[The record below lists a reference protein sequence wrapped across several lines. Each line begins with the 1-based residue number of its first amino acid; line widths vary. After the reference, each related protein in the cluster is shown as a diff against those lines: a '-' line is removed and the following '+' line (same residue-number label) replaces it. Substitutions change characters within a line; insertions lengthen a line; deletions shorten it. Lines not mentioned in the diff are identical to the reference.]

1 MPILRRYPLT
11 SFFILTY
18 AITWAGI
25 PFGRF
30 FTFGPLLAALIVVGL
45 TQGKAGLREW
55 GSRLIRWRV
64 GWVWYVL
71 AITVPLAVLA
81 AASSINLSL
90 GAGPASLAQLAPG
103 SIVLIFA
110 VRLINPADGP
120 LAEEPGWRG
129 FAQPGLQRR
138 HSPLVATSILGLLVA
153 GWHLPLWLMP
163 QFGATPVIIISDFL
177 GTVAVTFW
185 YAWLFNHSGGSVL
198 LTLISHD
205 VEGVIHPQL
214 FWTDPAVR
222 ERVTLIYAAAWCAV
236 AIAVVVFDR
245 RHWRRVDG
253 AASSSRAGGL
263 HIEGATD
270 HDDNAITAR

>member
-1 MPILRRYPLT
+1 MSILRRFPLT
-11 SFFILTY
+11 SFFILAY

-25 PFGRF
+25 PFGWF
-30 FTFGPLLAALIVVGL
+30 FTFGPLLAALIVVAL
-45 TQGKAGLREW
+45 TQGKARLREW

-81 AASSINLSL
+81 AALSINLSL

-110 VRLINPADGP
+110 VRLINPSDGP

-214 FWTDPAVR
+214 FWTDPAVA
-222 ERVTLIYAAAWCAV
+222 ERVPPRARASRTPTMTTTPSPPLGMS
-236 AIAVVVFDR
+236 R
-245 RHWRRVDG
+245 RHRTE
-253 AASSSRAGGL
+253 AQP
-263 HIEGATD
+263 
-270 HDDNAITAR
+270 